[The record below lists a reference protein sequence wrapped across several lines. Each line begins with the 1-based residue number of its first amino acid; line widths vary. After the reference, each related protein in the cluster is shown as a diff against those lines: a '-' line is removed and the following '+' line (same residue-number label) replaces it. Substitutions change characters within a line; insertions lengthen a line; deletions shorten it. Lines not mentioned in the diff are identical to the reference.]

1 MRGGAG
7 FLPIRR
13 SVRLGINSVAL
24 ILLGSCGTPPVAYAD
39 HCAAL
44 GRPLSNDERFTAA
57 LMFAYPEAERH
68 SLRHFVAFRDEYIS
82 AYKRASRREVVQAFL
97 RKHPDCCLAVQPW
110 PVRHY
115 YTSRGYSLGRNKS
128 AERVFADYTEDFR
141 WSHDILIG
149 VKKAPDP
156 ANRLSYI
163 DFEQSDCGQTGR
175 NSRG

>member
-1 MRGGAG
+1 MEIAVEEGRLVVSGRRGGAVRFADIAEVAAEKVG
-7 FLPIRR
+7 KITYDEVFLI
-13 SVRLGINSVAL
+13 
-24 ILLGSCGTPPVAYAD
+24 
-39 HCAAL
+39 
-44 GRPLSNDERFTAA
+44 
-57 LMFAYPEAERH
+57 
-68 SLRHFVAFRDEYIS
+68 
-82 AYKRASRREVVQAFL
+82 L